1 MLLRVKFTADVLVC
15 AAGGR
20 IHTDHTV
27 PQCWCRS
34 NGLGMPKMG
43 SRGYANY
50 RIGVGDF
57 QTIRMHSTG
66 LPEEE
71 DGCVVATIV
80 CQGMVA
86 GDFDSG

>member
-1 MLLRVKFTADVLVC
+1 
-15 AAGGR
+15 
-20 IHTDHTV
+20 
-27 PQCWCRS
+27 
-34 NGLGMPKMG
+34 MPKMG